1 MEKGEKI
8 HGEFGV
14 HTILDEEEIA
24 FADWINHALDGDCD
38 VAHKLPLASNG
49 HDMYAKADDGVMLCK
64 MINLAC
70 PNTVDTRVIN
80 TGKKISIF
88 KVTLSLN
95 LTTLL
100 TPSYSQQQE
109 NLRLAINSSKAIGC
123 VVVGIDAH
131 NIHSD
136 KGKKWLLL
144 GILWQLIKM
153 ALYKEINLTTVPG
166 LVRLLQEGEDI
177 NDLLKLSPEQI
188 LVRWV
193 NYQLEMVSAGTNY

>member
-1 MEKGEKI
+1 M
-8 HGEFGV
+8 
-14 HTILDEEEIA
+14 
-24 FADWINHALDGDCD
+24 
-38 VAHKLPLASNG
+38 
-49 HDMYAKADDGVMLCK
+49 
-64 MINLAC
+64 
-70 PNTVDTRVIN
+70 
-80 TGKKISIF
+80 
-88 KVTLSLN
+88 
-95 LTTLL
+95 L
-100 TPSYSQQQE
+100 TPTYLQQQE
-109 NLRLAINSSKAIGC
+109 NLRLAINSAKAIGC
-123 VVVGIDAH
+123 VVTGIDVC

-153 ALYKEINLTTVPG
+153 ALYKKMKLTTVPG